1 MKRKVKK
8 CFLSLLMCILTIT
21 SIQPILVKANTSP
34 PPEEIQYTP
43 KVLLKEITERTTAIP
58 VYVYEDTTLYIKN
71 GTHTV
76 YKKFYKEEGLKKV
89 KIAKQ
94 KAGSKLKFYLV
105 ADISGKRGKI
115 ITRKVVKLP
124 AISTETLDDKIQKP
138 KVQKTITNKTTKVNV
153 TAAKGTKLVIKNDK
167 KTLKTVKFK
176 KSEKKKITIPAQ
188 KEGNLYFYLKKGNSR
203 SKIVT
208 RTIKDVI
215 APEAPRVKIDSSYV
229 FYVKG
234 EVGTK
239 IYFKGED
246 NWWTE
251 VGVILDNDWQ
261 FIMLPYSDEAE
272 YYKVYLKDMAGNK
285 SKVVKVKNPDAGMS
299 CEVYY

>member
-8 CFLSLLMCILTIT
+8 YFLSLLMCVLTIT
-21 SIQPILVKANTSP
+21 SIQPMLVEANTSL

-43 KVLLKEITERTTAIP
+43 KVLLKEVTERTTVIP
-58 VYVYEDTTLYIKN
+58 VYVYADTTLYIKN
-71 GTHTV
+71 GENIV
-76 YKKFYKEEGLKKV
+76 FQKFYEEEGLKRA

-105 ADISGKRGKI
+105 ADISGKKGKV

-124 AISTETLDDKIQKP
+124 AIATETLDDKIQKP

-167 KTLKTVKFK
+167 KTLKTVKFRK
-176 KSEKKKITIPAQ
+176 AEKKKITIPAQ
-188 KEGNLYFYLKKGNSR
+188 KEGNLYFYLKKGNCR

-208 RTIKDVI
+208 RTVKDVI
-215 APEAPRVKIDSSYV
+215 APKTPKVKMDHSDLYI
-229 FYVKG
+229 KG

-239 IYFKGED
+239 IYLKGV
-246 NWWTE
+246 NGWRS
-251 VGVILDNDWQ
+251 VGVILDHGWQ
-261 FIMLPYSDEAE
+261 WIKFRYYDESE
-272 YYKVYLKDMAGNK
+272 YYKIYLKDAAGNK
-285 SKVVKVKNPDAGMS
+285 SNTVKIKNPNAGMS
-299 CEVYY
+299 MDAPE